1 LFIAPLYLPADRQVV
16 NIDKQN
22 LKHKTMNTVTSKTK
36 VAIIGL
42 GNIGKAVAANLIKGS
57 HPVIL
62 ASRELDKAKELAAG
76 LGSLANAKEI
86 TEAIK
91 EADVV
96 IPAIYFDKI
105 KEFLK
110 TYANELKGKIIIDVS
125 NPIAP
130 DGKGG
135 FKKIIDQNQ
144 SAGKILSELV
154 PPTAVLVKA
163 FGTLGAGS
171 LANAAFDNTERKVL
185 FYASDS
191 TNSNKQIEELIA
203 DSGFTAFDIGGIDQS
218 IRIEV
223 FGDLHEFG
231 ALGKTVTL
239 EEAKSKAAQS

>member
-1 LFIAPLYLPADRQVV
+1 
-16 NIDKQN
+16 
-22 LKHKTMNTVTSKTK
+22 MNEEVSKTK

-42 GNIGKAVAANLIKGS
+42 GNIGKAIATNLTKGK

-62 ASRELDKAKELAAG
+62 ASRELKKAKEFAKS
-76 LGSLANAKEI
+76 LGDSATAEEI
-86 TEAIK
+86 TTAIK
-91 EADVV
+91 NADII
-96 IPAIYFDKI
+96 IPAIYFEKI

-110 TYANELKGKIIIDVS
+110 TYSKELSGKIVVDVS

-135 FKKIIDQNQ
+135 FKKIIDEEQ
-144 SAGKILSELV
+144 SAGKILSALT
-154 PPTAVLVKA
+154 PSDTIFVKA

-171 LANAAFDNTERKVL
+171 LHNAAFSVPERKVL

-191 TNSNKQIEELIA
+191 INSNKIIEELIT
-203 DSGFTAFDIGGIDQS
+203 DSGFAPFHIGGIEQS
-218 IRIEV
+218 MRIEV

-239 EEAKSKAAQS
+239 KEAGKSVHQHSK

>member
-1 LFIAPLYLPADRQVV
+1 
-16 NIDKQN
+16 
-22 LKHKTMNTVTSKTK
+22 MNTANQKTK

-42 GNIGKAVAANLIKGS
+42 GNIGKAVATNLTKGN
-57 HPVIL
+57 HAVIV
-62 ASRELDKAKELAAG
+62 ASRELSKSKEFANS
-76 LGSLANAKEI
+76 LGANVTAEEI
-86 TEAIK
+86 TTAIK
-91 EADVV
+91 NADVV

-110 TYANELKGKIIIDVS
+110 TYAKELDGKVIVDVS

-135 FKKIIDQNQ
+135 FKKIIEQEQ
-144 SAGKILSELV
+144 SAGRILSELT
-154 PPTAVLVKA
+154 PANAILVKA

-171 LANAAFDNTERKVL
+171 LVKAAFSEPEKKVL

-191 TNSNKQIEELIA
+191 INSNSKIEELITA
-203 DSGFTAFDIGGIDQS
+203 SGFAPFHVGGIDQS

-239 EEAKSKAAQS
+239 KEAKETVYQQSM

>member
-1 LFIAPLYLPADRQVV
+1 
-16 NIDKQN
+16 
-22 LKHKTMNTVTSKTK
+22 MNTETPKTK

-42 GNIGKAVAANLIKGS
+42 GNIGKALAANLIKGN
-57 HPVIL
+57 HPVTV
-62 ASRELDKAKELAAG
+62 ASRESDKAKELADS
-76 LGSLANAKEI
+76 LGNLATAKEI
-86 TEAIK
+86 TEAIR
-91 EADVV
+91 EADVI

-105 KEFLK
+105 KDFLE
-110 TYANELKGKIIIDVS
+110 TYANELQGKIIIDVS

-154 PPTAVLVKA
+154 PATTVSVKA

-171 LANAAFDNTERKVL
+171 LTNAAFASPEKKVL

-203 DSGFTAFDIGGIDQS
+203 DSGFTPFHIGGIDQS

-239 EEAKSKAAQS
+239 EEAKSKVAQS